1 MRPLAARLTV
11 FVASPGDTQEER
23 DRLDTIVAELNRGIA
38 RDRGLVLELVRWETH
53 ARPGIGL
60 DAQDVINRQVP
71 VPDLVIGVFWKRLGT
86 PTPRAASGTAEEI
99 ALAVERWGKAGDVEI
114 LVYFNQQPYA
124 PVSSEIEQITRL
136 LQFRSD
142 LESQG
147 LLVWNY
153 QGTADFETKVREHLT
168 AAIRAWSPESQL
180 STTVGGAPT
189 AARQPRRMPEGLQRI
204 EVDVARAGTVNL
216 VVSDVRAALVERGFG
231 RNAGDRMATVL
242 LELLANVRDH
252 SASSEAVI
260 EIEVRDESVRCA
272 AVDVLHRGERVNLKR
287 VLEEGWRRYQQ
298 GDREHG
304 LVKASRRLG
313 ACIRHSQRPTAGL
326 GSAASFSTS
335 PRGHPACLP
344 SSSAS
349 NRSQSSSKF
358 PSV

>member
-1 MRPLAARLTV
+1 VRPLAARLTV

-99 ALAVERWGKAGDVEI
+99 ALAVERWRKAGDVEI

-180 STTVGGAPT
+180 STTVGGP
-189 AARQPRRMPEGLQRI
+189 PPQR
-204 EVDVARAGTVNL
+204 
-216 VVSDVRAALVERGFG
+216 VSR
-231 RNAGDRMATVL
+231 
-242 LELLANVRDH
+242 
-252 SASSEAVI
+252 
-260 EIEVRDESVRCA
+260 
-272 AVDVLHRGERVNLKR
+272 
-287 VLEEGWRRYQQ
+287 
-298 GDREHG
+298 
-304 LVKASRRLG
+304 G
-313 ACIRHSQRPTAGL
+313 ACQRGCN
-326 GSAASFSTS
+326 GS
-335 PRGHPACLP
+335 R
-344 SSSAS
+344 
-349 NRSQSSSKF
+349 
-358 PSV
+358 